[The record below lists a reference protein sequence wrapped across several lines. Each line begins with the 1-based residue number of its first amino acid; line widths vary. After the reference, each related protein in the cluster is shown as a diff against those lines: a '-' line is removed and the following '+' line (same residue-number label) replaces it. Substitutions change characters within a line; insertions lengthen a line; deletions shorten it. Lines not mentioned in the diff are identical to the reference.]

1 MNVYLPLIENYTDY
15 RYSSYLDQVK
25 KHVFGRL
32 GKLSYLINI
41 NQVKRVIIKLEKVKF
56 ICEWNAQQTM
66 DIDM

>member
-1 MNVYLPLIENYTDY
+1 M
-15 RYSSYLDQVK
+15 K

-56 ICEWNAQQTM
+56 ICEWNAPKTM
-66 DIDM
+66 DIDVYSDSYPPQGLLIVLYEKERI